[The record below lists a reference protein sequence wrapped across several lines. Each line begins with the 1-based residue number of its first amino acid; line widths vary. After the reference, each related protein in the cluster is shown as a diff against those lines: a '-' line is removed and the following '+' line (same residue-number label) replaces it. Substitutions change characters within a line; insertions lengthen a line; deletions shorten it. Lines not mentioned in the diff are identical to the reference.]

1 MRQQAGCNRHS
12 FPGLPTQMKL
22 FSRLPAI
29 AATLCFLA
37 TPLAAECAGQNL
49 FAQMPAEKLARIAA
63 AADAVP
69 FPRGNTWR
77 ATKGDQ
83 VITITGTYHFDD
95 VRHFPN
101 LEALIPDIAAASVVF
116 VEAGPDEEKALM
128 ALIARDPSKIMIME
142 GPTLLERLPPEVW
155 QDLSAALT
163 LRGIPGFMAAKMQ
176 PWYVAVLLSVPPC
189 AMEKMQ
195 DSKGLDG
202 LVIDKAQELG
212 VPVRGLEP
220 FDTVFGIFDAMSEAE
235 MVTMIQSTLAVE
247 DRAEDYS
254 ATLADSYFAGE
265 SRMIWEFMREETYDL
280 PGYTREKVDAEFAAM
295 EELLMAARN
304 RSWIPVLTD
313 AAATGPVF
321 AAFGAL
327 HLSGEQGVLN
337 LLQAEGFTLEKLPL

>member
-1 MRQQAGCNRHS
+1 MKRIVANLTAAAAALCLLAG
-12 FPGLPTQMKL
+12 
-22 FSRLPAI
+22 
-29 AATLCFLA
+29 
-37 TPLAAECAGQNL
+37 PLAAECAGQNL
-49 FAQMPAEKLARIAA
+49 FARMPAEKLARIVA
-63 AADAVP
+63 AADAAP
-69 FPRGNTWR
+69 FPRGNVWR

-95 VRHFPN
+95 PRHLPN
-101 LEALIPDIAAASVVF
+101 LEALTPDIAAASVVL

-128 ALIARDPSKIMIME
+128 ALVARDPSKIMIME

-155 QDLSAALT
+155 QDLKTALT
-163 LRGIPGFMAAKMQ
+163 LRGIPAFMAAKMQ

-189 AMEKMQ
+189 AMDKMQ
-195 DSKGLDG
+195 DPKGLDW

-235 MVTMIQSTLAVE
+235 MITMIQSTLAVE

-265 SRMIWEFMREETYDL
+265 SRMIWEYMREETYDL

-295 EELLMAARN
+295 EELLMDRRN
-304 RSWIPVLTD
+304 RSWIPVLTE
-313 AAATGPVF
+313 AAAKGPVF

-327 HLSGEQGVLN
+327 HLSGEEGVLN
-337 LLQAEGFTLEKLPL
+337 LLQAEGFMLEELHP